1 MLTGTSFLW
10 GEVSFSVLFCF
21 FMYIVLN
28 IIIHK
33 LKSEGNFEENNK
45 VSVIVIYVL
54 TVKVK
59 KLR

>member
-1 MLTGTSFLW
+1 
-10 GEVSFSVLFCF
+10 
-21 FMYIVLN
+21 MYIVLN